1 MQKLFF
7 TLAALALLA
16 TAIPANAG
24 NCTTHCNRDNFGNQ
38 TCHTTCY

>member
-1 MQKLFF
+1 MQKLLLAF
-7 TLAALALLA
+7 AALALLA

-24 NCTTHCNRDNFGNQ
+24 SCTTHCNRDAFGNS